1 MFLQILTS
9 KSSYLQKNKV
19 NFIKFF
25 NKNVKIQFI
34 NNSKYIKKKTDLVI
48 VISHY
53 KKIPLNSLMNNENIF
68 VIHES
73 NLPKGRGMS
82 PLFNQILNGKEKIVS
97 TIFRCSKNFDD
108 GPVIFKKEFY
118 YPGNLVYEEIKAL
131 QVKNSVSLVK
141 RLIKLMNKSELSAI
155 KQIGKSS
162 YFKKISSK
170 INELDINK
178 SIKSQINIIRTR
190 DKKKF
195 CGYFFYKKRK
205 FYLSMIPE
213 KKV

>member
-1 MFLQILTS
+1 M
-9 KSSYLQKNKV
+9 
-19 NFIKFF
+19 
-25 NKNVKIQFI
+25 
-34 NNSKYIKKKTDLVI
+34 
-48 VISHY
+48 ISHY
-53 KKIPLNSLMNNENIF
+53 KKIPLNSLKINKNIF

-97 TIFRCSKNFDD
+97 TIFRCGKNFDD
-108 GPVIFKKEFY
+108 GPVILKKEFY

-131 QVKNSVSLVK
+131 QMKNSIS
-141 RLIKLMNKSELSAI
+141 LIKRIIKLINKSKLSTK

-170 INELDINK
+170 INELNINK
-178 SIKSQINIIRTR
+178 SIKSQINILRTR

-195 CGYFFYKKRK
+195 RGFFFYKKRK

>member
-1 MFLQILTS
+1 MILQILTS
-9 KSSYLQKNKV
+9 KSSYVQKNKD
-19 NFIKFF
+19 NFIKLF

-34 NNSKYIKKKTDLVI
+34 NNSKYIKKKADLII

-53 KKIPLNSLMNNENIF
+53 KKIPLNNLKINKNIF

-73 NLPKGRGMS
+73 NLPNGRGMS
-82 PLFNQILNGKEKIVS
+82 PLFNQILNGEEKIVS
-97 TIFRCSKNFDD
+97 TVFRCAKNFDD
-108 GPVIFKKEFY
+108 GPVIFKKKFH

-131 QVKNSVSLVK
+131 QMKNSIS
-141 RLIKLMNKSELSAI
+141 LIKRIINLLNKNELSSI

-170 INELDINK
+170 INELNIDK
-178 SIKSQINIIRTR
+178 SIKSQINILRTR

-195 CGYFFYKKRK
+195 RGYFFYKKRK